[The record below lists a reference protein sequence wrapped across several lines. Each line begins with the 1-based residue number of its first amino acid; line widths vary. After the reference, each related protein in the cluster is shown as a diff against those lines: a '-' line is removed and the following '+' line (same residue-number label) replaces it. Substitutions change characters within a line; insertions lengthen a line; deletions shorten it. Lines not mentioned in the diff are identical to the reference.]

1 MVGFL
6 GVSILLVVGGVF
18 LRLASKH
25 GKQPHR
31 FSIIALGAIV
41 YLLGSIVGNRFI
53 SFLAPAEIEASTD
66 YLVIAAFL
74 IGIAFAAVLHSIL
87 DTLWS
92 ANKKVDLGEEIID
105 ADFVQEN

>member
-1 MVGFL
+1 MIGFL
-6 GVSILLVVGGVF
+6 GVSILFVVGGVF

-25 GKQPHR
+25 GKQKR
-31 FSIIALGAIV
+31 RLSITVLGTIA
-41 YLLGSIVGNRFI
+41 YLLGFFAGNRCI